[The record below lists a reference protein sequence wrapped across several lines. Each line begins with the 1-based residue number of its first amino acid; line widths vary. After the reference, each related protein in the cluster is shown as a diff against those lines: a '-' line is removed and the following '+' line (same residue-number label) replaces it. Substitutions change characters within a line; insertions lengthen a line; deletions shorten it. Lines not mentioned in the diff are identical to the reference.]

1 MSEATAQTPALDQN
15 HDQQYREDSVRVGT
29 TIVEIMKRLWPYFM
43 RRKLA
48 FFTSI
53 GAVFLAAAAARYAVV
68 VFGYAIDRGVLQ
80 NDRGVVLMAV
90 LAYLFL
96 QVGGTFM
103 EYLQM
108 LVFGRLGNRILFD
121 LRAELVRHVQD
132 LPISYFDK
140 NPTGRIVT
148 RLTNDVVSL
157 GEVFTQGL
165 ISVFAALVS
174 MAAIVFAMAM
184 ISLKLTFVTLIVA
197 PPLIWV
203 VKRLSDRVLDALRA
217 SKGKLAAINAFV
229 SENVGGMRVLQLYG
243 RVGRNNA
250 RFQKLSGEYKQDM
263 MNQVMAY
270 ALLWPLVSLF
280 NGITVAV
287 ALFYGGR
294 LTLDDTIT
302 TGAMV
307 AFLLH
312 TRAFIDPLHLI
323 LEKYQVLQN
332 SLSGAER
339 VFTLQDEKPESSRAA
354 GAVAGLSGFPSEA
367 GESARLR
374 GEIEFRD
381 VSFRYRPELP
391 FAIEG
396 INLKIQPGQSVA
408 FVGRTGSGK
417 STSIALMQRLYD
429 VTSGMIY
436 VDGQPI
442 DIYDRKSLRSRIGVV
457 QQDTFMFRGTVSQN
471 IGLGDPRISKERV
484 LRAAAGARLSEF
496 LRSHAGGLD
505 AKVEERGAN
514 LSFGERQLIAFARIL
529 AFDPDVLIL
538 DEATANID
546 SHTEQLIQEATRK
559 VRQGRTSLIIA
570 HRIST
575 IMDCDQ
581 IVVLDRGHV
590 AEVGKHAELYAR
602 GGIYRKLCDAQFGG
616 GKSVDE
622 ALH

>member
-1 MSEATAQTPALDQN
+1 MSAQASAQPVN
-15 HDQQYREDSVRVGT
+15 EFHDTDREDKVRVGT
-29 TIVEIMKRLWPYFM
+29 SIREILVRLWPYFM
-43 RRKLA
+43 RRKVQ
-48 FFTSI
+48 FGFSI
-53 GAVFLAAAAARYAVV
+53 LAVFLGAGAARLAVV
-68 VFGYAIDRGVLQ
+68 VFGLVIDRGVLK
-80 NDRGVVLMAV
+80 NDHGFVAMAIIGYF
-90 LAYLFL
+90 LL
-96 QVGGTFM
+96 QVGGTLM
-103 EYLQM
+103 DYLQM
-108 LVFGRLGNRILFD
+108 VVFGRLGNRILFD
-121 LRAELVRHVQD
+121 LRSELVRHVQD

-140 NPTGRIVT
+140 TPSGRIVT

-165 ISVFAALVS
+165 IMVFAALVS
-174 MAAIVFAMAM
+174 MAAIVTAMFA
-184 ISLKLTFVTLIVA
+184 ISWKLTIATLIIA
-197 PPLIWV
+197 PPIIYI

-229 SENVGGMRVLQLYG
+229 AENVGGMRILQLYG

-250 RFQKLSGEYKQDM
+250 RFQKLSGEYRQDM

-280 NGITVAV
+280 NGFSVAV
-287 ALFYGGR
+287 ALYYGGR
-294 LTLDDTIT
+294 LTLDGTIT

-339 VFTLQDEKPESSRAA
+339 VFTLQDEKAESQEGLDSIDRLA
-354 GAVAGLSGFPSEA
+354 GA
-367 GESARLR
+367 
-374 GEIEFRD
+374 IEFKN
-381 VSFRYRPELP
+381 VSFKYRPELP
-391 FAIEG
+391 FAIEN
-396 INLKIQPGQSVA
+396 INLKIEPGQSVA

-417 STSIALMQRLYD
+417 STSIALLQRLYD
-429 VTSGMIY
+429 VTEGAITI
-436 VDGQPI
+436 DGKPLDQ
-442 DIYDRKSLRSRIGVV
+442 YGRKQLRARIGVV

-471 IGLGDPRISKERV
+471 IGLGDPAISKERT

-496 LRSHAGGLD
+496 LRSHANGLE

-529 AFDPDVLIL
+529 AFNPDILIL

-575 IMDCDQ
+575 IMDCDK

-590 AEVGKHAELYAR
+590 AEVGTHQELYNLR
-602 GGIYRKLCDAQFGG
+602 GIYRKLCDAQFGE

-622 ALH
+622 TPI

>member
-1 MSEATAQTPALDQN
+1 MSAQASAQPVN
-15 HDQQYREDSVRVGT
+15 EFHDTDREDKVRVGT
-29 TIVEIMKRLWPYFM
+29 SIREILVRLWPYFM
-43 RRKLA
+43 RRKVQ
-48 FFTSI
+48 FGFSI
-53 GAVFLAAAAARYAVV
+53 LAVFLGAGAARLAVV
-68 VFGYAIDRGVLQ
+68 VFGLVIDRGVLK
-80 NDRGVVLMAV
+80 NDHCFVAMAIIGYF
-90 LAYLFL
+90 LL
-96 QVGGTFM
+96 QVGGTLM
-103 EYLQM
+103 DYLQM
-108 LVFGRLGNRILFD
+108 VVFGRLGNRILFD
-121 LRAELVRHVQD
+121 LRSELVRHVQD

-140 NPTGRIVT
+140 TPSGRIVT

-165 ISVFAALVS
+165 IMVFAALVS
-174 MAAIVFAMAM
+174 MAAIVTAMFA
-184 ISLKLTFVTLIVA
+184 ISWKLTIATLIIA
-197 PPLIWV
+197 PPIIYV

-229 SENVGGMRVLQLYG
+229 AENVGGMRILQLYG

-250 RFQKLSGEYKQDM
+250 RFQKLSGEYRQDM

-280 NGITVAV
+280 NGFSVAV
-287 ALFYGGR
+287 ALYYGGR
-294 LTLDDTIT
+294 LTLDGTIT

-339 VFTLQDEKPESSRAA
+339 VFTLQDEKAESQESLDSIDRLA
-354 GAVAGLSGFPSEA
+354 GA
-367 GESARLR
+367 
-374 GEIEFRD
+374 IEFKN
-381 VSFRYRPELP
+381 VSFKYRPELP
-391 FAIEG
+391 FAIEN
-396 INLKIQPGQSVA
+396 INLKIEPGQSVA

-417 STSIALMQRLYD
+417 STSIALLQRLYD
-429 VTSGMIY
+429 VTEGAITI
-436 VDGQPI
+436 DGKPLDQ
-442 DIYDRKSLRSRIGVV
+442 YGRKQLRARIGVV
-457 QQDTFMFRGTVSQN
+457 QQDTFMFRGTVAQN
-471 IGLGDPRISKERV
+471 IGLGDPAISKERT

-496 LRSHAGGLD
+496 LRSHANGLE

-529 AFDPDVLIL
+529 AFNPDILIL

-575 IMDCDQ
+575 IMDCDK

-590 AEVGKHAELYAR
+590 AEVGTHQELYNLS
-602 GGIYRKLCDAQFGG
+602 GIYRKLCDTQFGEG
-616 GKSVDE
+616 NSVDE
-622 ALH
+622 TPI